1 MKTQLEI
8 TVKLLLL
15 ALVQKRA
22 VWMGQTRYT
31 LASVVSKVL
40 LFPLYLQMMSPSG
53 VVPIREEQLLDPIPA
68 ALVPLV
74 LT

>member
-8 TVKLLLL
+8 TVKILLL
-15 ALVQKRA
+15 ALLQKRA
-22 VWMGQTRYT
+22 IWMGQTQYT

-53 VVPIREEQLLDPIPA
+53 VVPIREEQLLDPIPT

-74 LT
+74 LM